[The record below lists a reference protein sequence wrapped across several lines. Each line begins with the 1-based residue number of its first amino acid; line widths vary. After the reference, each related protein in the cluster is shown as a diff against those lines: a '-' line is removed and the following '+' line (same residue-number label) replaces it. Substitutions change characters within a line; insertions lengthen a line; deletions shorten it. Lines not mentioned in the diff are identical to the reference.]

1 MFIRGIKMKQLL
13 EILRLY
19 FDKNLSERSISKLV
33 NVAKTTVHTYVV
45 LFKASGLS
53 WPLLPEYLDEE
64 VLSKRLNP
72 EYGLIKGTGL
82 DFREIHHELK
92 SHKKVT
98 LKLLWDEHKL
108 KKEMPYSY
116 AHFARVYRKWLD
128 QQPSV
133 MRQSHKG
140 GEKVFVDYSGDKVA
154 LYDANGDISSYAE
167 IFVGV
172 LGASSYIYLEA
183 THSQKLSDWT
193 MSHAR
198 MFEHFGGAPELTIT
212 DNLKS
217 GVIKPHRYSPE
228 ITPAYYEMLSHYQ
241 TAAMPARVYT
251 PKDKAKAENG
261 VLIVQ
266 RWVIA
271 RLRKMKFTSL
281 YDLNEYL
288 KVLMT
293 EVNNKKLQNYPYSR
307 AELFVKLDKPGLIKL
322 PLNKYCY
329 RDYKKARV
337 GNDYHINLHGHHYS
351 VPYNLVKEELDIW
364 YTANTVDCYYKGKC
378 VAKHVRSYKELENT
392 TMLEHM
398 PVSHQKYAEM
408 TPDKVRELALEIGMA
423 TSLIVD
429 NILQES
435 PHSAIGCRKSYGFLR
450 LSKKYGNPIL
460 EETCIYAINIG
471 VYDYKNIQM
480 LLEQKFVPGMNKEL
494 HHSNIRGSSYYC

>member
-1 MFIRGIKMKQLL
+1 MK
-13 EILRLY
+13 
-19 FDKNLSERSISKLV
+19 
-33 NVAKTTVHTYVV
+33 
-45 LFKASGLS
+45 
-53 WPLLPEYLDEE
+53 
-64 VLSKRLNP
+64 
-72 EYGLIKGTGL
+72 
-82 DFREIHHELK
+82 
-92 SHKKVT
+92 
-98 LKLLWDEHKL
+98 
-108 KKEMPYSY
+108 Y
-116 AHFARVYRKWLD
+116 A
-128 QQPSV
+128 
-133 MRQSHKG
+133 G
-140 GEKVFVDYSGDKVA
+140 
-154 LYDANGDISSYAE
+154 
-167 IFVGV
+167 
-172 LGASSYIYLEA
+172 
-183 THSQKLSDWT
+183 
-193 MSHAR
+193 
-198 MFEHFGGAPELTIT
+198 
-212 DNLKS
+212 
-217 GVIKPHRYSPE
+217 
-228 ITPAYYEMLSHYQ
+228 YEMLSHYQ